1 MATRI
6 YKGPPVYG
14 SAADTDASSPN
25 TGTNYRNADLTDAS
39 ITAGLRGFNTRSSSA
54 NENEYLFRLSTLV
67 DLIERTGILGWNA
80 ETVYVTGSVVV
91 ANDKKIYQAVQG
103 STAVDPTTDPGTTWV
118 DYITANSASVS
129 DASESVKGIIE
140 IATNAEAAAGNDDT
154 KAITPAKLAAVI
166 SSEVVNAS
174 KTERGIIQIAT
185 DAEAVAAVD
194 DTKALTPA
202 MLQAY
207 INANPISPADAT
219 ETVKGIVKLATAQ
232 QLINLDDDTTAIT
245 PKKIGDR
252 LLNARKIRIGENA
265 GEIEKESYNIAI
277 GYNAGQTEQYSS
289 AIAIGWESG
298 RTEQHS
304 SAIAIGWQ
312 SGHNNQGSKSIAI
325 GMFAG
330 KTNQAE
336 ESICIGNNSNASSEK
351 EIHIGQSSSS
361 VFIGDGNVQ
370 AVSDMRDKSNIAD
383 SNLGLDF
390 IMQLQPK
397 SWTANT
403 RDFLEPN
410 DDSKRTKGSRP
421 HYGFVAQDV
430 KQAMDS
436 LGVDFAGYCELVHA
450 ATPAHKERVK
460 DRLTLRYQEFIG
472 PMVKAMQEQQAMIDE
487 LKKEV
492 QALKGGKD
500 V

>member
-103 STAVDPTTDPGTTWV
+103 STDVDPTTDPGTTWV

-219 ETVKGIVKLATAQ
+219 ETVKGIVKLATEQ
-232 QLINLDDDTTAIT
+232 QLIDLDDDTTAIT
-245 PKKIGDR
+245 PQKIGDR
-252 LLNARKIRIGENA
+252 LLNTDKIKIGQ
-265 GEIEKESYNIAI
+265 G
-277 GYNAGQTEQYSS
+277 AGQTGQGGLSVAIGGGAGQNNQSS
-289 AIAIGWESG
+289 YAIAIGHDAG
-298 RTEQHS
+298 KTDQRIDC
-304 SAIAIGWQ
+304 IAIGG
-312 SGHNNQGSKSIAI
+312 SAGRTNQGRLSIAI
-325 GMFAG
+325 GGDAG
-330 KTNQAE
+330 VSNQPDD
-336 ESICIGNNSNASSEK
+336 SIAIGFGTSPGAQKS
-351 EIHIGQSSSS
+351 IFIGQAGGQ
-361 VFIGDGNVQ
+361 VFIGDGNVN
-370 AVSDMRDKSNIAD
+370 AISDLRDKENVEE

-390 IMQLQPK
+390 IMRLQPK

-403 RDFLEPN
+403 RDYLEPTN
-410 DDSKRTKGSRP
+410 DGKRIKGSRP
-421 HYGFVAQDV
+421 HYGFIAQDV

-436 LGVDFAGYCELVHA
+436 LGTDFAGYCELVHD
-450 ATPAHKERVK
+450 ATPAHKERMK

-472 PMVKAMQEQQAMIDE
+472 PIVKAMQEQQAMINE

-492 QALKGGKD
+492 QALKGGRD